1 MKRFKIIFSTT
12 VLVAACTVFLQA
24 QDLNTAI
31 EAYNLGATAAQEG
44 NYITAIEHLDRAMEV
59 GSALGEEGASVVT
72 DCKNLIPQLYL
83 RHAKDLASA
92 GDGPSSLPF
101 LDKACLLYTS
111 DAADDLLCVDLGGR
125 RIIKKKRTQVILHP
139 RCTHICTTIL
149 CDTYTLTSI

>member
-59 GSALGEEGASVVT
+59 GSALGEEVSREGAG
-72 DCKNLIPQLYL
+72 NAGL
-83 RHAKDLASA
+83 RGVMAFPRDLRAFA
-92 GDGPSSLPF
+92 
-101 LDKACLLYTS
+101 
-111 DAADDLLCVDLGGR
+111 
-125 RIIKKKRTQVILHP
+125 
-139 RCTHICTTIL
+139 
-149 CDTYTLTSI
+149 

>member
-83 RHAKDLASA
+83 
-92 GDGPSSLPF
+92 
-101 LDKACLLYTS
+101 CLLYTS
-111 DAADDLLCVDLGGR
+111 TSPRD
-125 RIIKKKRTQVILHP
+125 RTRSRMP
-139 RCTHICTTIL
+139 
-149 CDTYTLTSI
+149 SSA